1 MKQSQILNF
10 RIETLELN
18 GVRGFR
24 VIEEKLLNPIELYG
38 AIWTVGSY
46 FKVTRMYRKPVRN
59 HIFQPL
65 KTYWKLASGGKRE
78 REIGQREDR

>member
-1 MKQSQILNF
+1 MKQSQFLNF

-38 AIWTVGSY
+38 AI
-46 FKVTRMYRKPVRN
+46 
-59 HIFQPL
+59 
-65 KTYWKLASGGKRE
+65 
-78 REIGQREDR
+78 